1 VNLTLECV
9 LLFDEYLVITPL
21 SLGFYQLL
29 ELLLVVLHLLQDLLL
44 LLNCLKYPGF
54 AQLCV
59 FPRNF
64 LQLLLLG
71 FTLRALFF
79 LERPLRAQLVELGL
93 QILVFFLLFT
103 QLGDLELF
111 LVLDADGLLRLL
123 LLFLGLLLQIVCDFE
138 ILLTFPLQNVVLLLD
153 SLVVFFC
160 DFVLGL
166 SD

>member
-1 VNLTLECV
+1 MRRWRHGPAPGSGAE
-9 LLFDEYLVITPL
+9 PL
-21 SLGFYQLL
+21 
-29 ELLLVVLHLLQDLLL
+29 DLLL
-44 LLNCLKYPGF
+44 Q
-54 AQLCV
+54 A
-59 FPRNF
+59 
-64 LQLLLLG
+64 QLLLLQFG
-71 FTLRALFF
+71 EKF
-79 LERPLRAQLVELGL
+79 
-93 QILVFFLLFT
+93 FT